1 MSEVM
6 SALLAYYMNRGKFNR
21 FAISGCR
28 ANSVAAVLSFACRAC
43 LTAYP

>member
-1 MSEVM
+1 MSEVIYDM
-6 SALLAYYMNRGKFNR
+6 KRGKFNR

-28 ANSVAAVLSFACRAC
+28 ANSVAAVFSFARRTC